1 LNLEKILNNFTIGCC
16 SCSYAAVWASKKDG
30 KNENFVPHGRTIKV
44 YKKPLMRVKVKWIGS
59 FNPFHVVTIFL
70 ADESRA

>member
-44 YKKPLMRVKVKWIGS
+44 YKKPLMRVKVK
-59 FNPFHVVTIFL
+59 
-70 ADESRA
+70 